1 MWYKSGFEELDCI
14 FIQWHEE
21 IIHILS
27 YAEALHLLRYYLRC
41 PWSKNPVDLT
51 MQSYTLHSLKST
63 FLAWSSQLP
72 SEVTPEERHIQG
84 HHAMPQSSTRRYSR
98 DDVFLQLKPQRTI
111 RSKFLSGW
119 RPETAQHRGA
129 QKPLQDL
136 PVQVERFRKQ
146 SPPHEWQKFRF
157 NAHPI
162 PDESLSDPPL
172 ISSDVT
178 SVSSS
183 SSSSSSESSDSDESP
198 TPKRKAATKQLYN
211 DRGECEEI
219 FVAWS
224 NRVQHAIKRDVS
236 SHKNAISFEGVGFD
250 RYVDHTL
257 IPALNLP
264 AIPSVN
270 WHFANEQLAR
280 KRGPCSNDMNA
291 LRNLRMRFAFIKR

>member
-14 FIQWHEE
+14 FSQWHAES
-21 IIHILS
+21 IHILS

-84 HHAMPQSSTRRYSR
+84 HHAVVHATILQGRC
-98 DDVFLQLKPQRTI
+98 FLQLKLQRTI

-119 RPETAQHRGA
+119 RPNTAQHRGA

-146 SPPHEWQKFRF
+146 SPPHEWRKFRF

-172 ISSDVT
+172 ISSEVT
-178 SVSSS
+178 SASSS
-183 SSSSSSESSDSDESP
+183 SSSSSSESSDSDASP
-198 TPKRKAATKQLYN
+198 TPKRKAATTQLYN

-224 NRVQHAIKRDVS
+224 NRIQHAIKRVEMF
-236 SHKNAISFEGVGFD
+236 HLT
-250 RYVDHTL
+250 RM
-257 IPALNLP
+257 
-264 AIPSVN
+264 
-270 WHFANEQLAR
+270 QLAL
-280 KRGPCSNDMNA
+280 KVSVSFGMWIIP
-291 LRNLRMRFAFIKR
+291 